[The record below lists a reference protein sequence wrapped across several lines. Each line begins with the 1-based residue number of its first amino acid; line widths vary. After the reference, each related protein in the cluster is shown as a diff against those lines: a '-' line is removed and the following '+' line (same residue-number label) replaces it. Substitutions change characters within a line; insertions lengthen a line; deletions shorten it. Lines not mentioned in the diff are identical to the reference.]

1 MPSVIVLSQ
10 YSSVPVHT
18 QLCSWGPSLNTKLFR
33 LLATSVLY
41 TDIFIRGGGGGGEQ
55 ICDMKKGVG
64 VGSSIAQCEAHNV
77 RGARMTRWGGGA
89 NALNLRSGHV
99 TKFTDQLA

>member
-18 QLCSWGPSLNTKLFR
+18 QLCSWGPSLNTELFR

-41 TDIFIRGGGGGGEQ
+41 IFIRGGGGGEGANLGYE
-55 ICDMKKGVG
+55 KGG
-64 VGSSIAQCEAHNV
+64 GSSIAQCEAHNV
-77 RGARMTRWGGGA
+77 RGARMTRWGGGGEC
-89 NALNLRSGHV
+89 LELEKWSH
-99 TKFTDQLA
+99 DQID